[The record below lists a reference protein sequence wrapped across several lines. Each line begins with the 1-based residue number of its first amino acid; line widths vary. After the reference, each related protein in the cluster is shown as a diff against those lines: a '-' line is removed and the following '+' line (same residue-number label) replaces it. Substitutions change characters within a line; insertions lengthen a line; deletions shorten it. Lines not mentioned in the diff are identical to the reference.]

1 MKPRTRSEVVA
12 VITILFAFT
21 TILSANVV
29 YGQQQLSS
37 SLRTGSSLSTTTI
50 SPKLKAE
57 MCDPSNPTLKV
68 VNTTESRICNIPKT
82 VKNVT
87 TAAAASPTTTAANS
101 VATPKKQQQIAITN
115 NDNGISQ
122 SNSATTAT
130 TMNPISKSS
139 NKPLSSQS
147 TIAPQANA
155 INQPQQQQQQQPQ
168 QLVKISN
175 HTPGENYT
183 LLQLL
188 KR

>member
-115 NDNGISQ
+115 NDNGDFTIKQ
-122 SNSATTAT
+122 LDNSY
-130 TMNPISKSS
+130 NNDSD
-139 NKPLSSQS
+139 
-147 TIAPQANA
+147 
-155 INQPQQQQQQQPQ
+155 
-168 QLVKISN
+168 
-175 HTPGENYT
+175 
-183 LLQLL
+183 
-188 KR
+188 

>member
-57 MCDPSNPTLKV
+57 MCDPSKPTLKV
-68 VNTTESRICNIPKT
+68 VNTTGSRICNIPKT
-82 VKNVT
+82 VKNVNNCSSCIT
-87 TAAAASPTTTAANS
+87 NYNS
-101 VATPKKQQQIAITN
+101 SKQCRYSKKQQQIAITN

-130 TMNPISKSS
+130 TMTPISKSS

-175 HTPGENYT
+175 HTAGQNYT

>member
-1 MKPRTRSEVVA
+1 VVA

-101 VATPKKQQQIAITN
+101 VAAITN

-175 HTPGENYT
+175 HTAGENYT

>member
-21 TILSANVV
+21 TILSVNVV

-87 TAAAASPTTTAANS
+87 TAAAASPTTTAAKCRYS
-101 VATPKKQQQIAITN
+101 KKTTT
-115 NDNGISQ
+115 D
-122 SNSATTAT
+122 SNY
-130 TMNPISKSS
+130 K
-139 NKPLSSQS
+139 
-147 TIAPQANA
+147 
-155 INQPQQQQQQQPQ
+155 
-168 QLVKISN
+168 
-175 HTPGENYT
+175 
-183 LLQLL
+183 
-188 KR
+188 